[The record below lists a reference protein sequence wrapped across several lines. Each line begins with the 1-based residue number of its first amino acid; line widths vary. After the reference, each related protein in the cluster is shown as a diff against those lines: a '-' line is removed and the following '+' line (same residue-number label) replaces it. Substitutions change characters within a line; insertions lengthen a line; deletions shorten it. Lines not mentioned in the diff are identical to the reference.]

1 MHANPAKMI
10 CALAVGFCVFGGSR
24 LSASTINYSTS
35 IPASD
40 AAGHNSLP
48 TTASFTLPEFNPT
61 FGTLTGI
68 SIKFA
73 LSYQG
78 EVDIFNISGSPQT
91 ATASSSVPINITAP
105 TSGVPSL
112 TAAYSVTNVAV
123 SSTPNLNEYLG
134 PALSTTLT
142 FNPTAPNFATYE
154 GVGNSN
160 YQLAYANGTYSGSST
175 APGGTIFFGGD
186 ANSSGTASVVYTFS
200 PAPEPASMAL
210 LGSGLLALGG
220 LRLRRRRA

>member
-1 MHANPAKMI
+1 MHAIPAKII
-10 CALAVGFCVFGGSR
+10 CALAFGFCALGGSR

-40 AAGHNSLP
+40 GAGHNSLP
-48 TTASFTLPEFNPT
+48 TSASFTLPEFNPA

-91 ATASSSVPINITAP
+91 ASASSSVPIDVTAP

-112 TAAYSVTNVAV
+112 TASYSVSNVTAT
-123 SSTPNLNEYLG
+123 SSPQLSEFLG
-134 PALSTTLT
+134 PV
-142 FNPTAPNFATYE
+142 FEHDPD
-154 GVGNSN
+154 V
-160 YQLAYANGTYSGSST
+160 
-175 APGGTIFFGGD
+175 
-186 ANSSGTASVVYTFS
+186 
-200 PAPEPASMAL
+200 
-210 LGSGLLALGG
+210 
-220 LRLRRRRA
+220 